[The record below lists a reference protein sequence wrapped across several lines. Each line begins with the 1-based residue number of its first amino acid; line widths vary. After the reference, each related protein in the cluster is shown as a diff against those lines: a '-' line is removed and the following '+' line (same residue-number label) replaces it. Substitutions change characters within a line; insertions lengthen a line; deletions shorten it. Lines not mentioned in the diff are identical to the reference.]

1 MAMKLIAEVNQHDIK
16 LLNEEKDGKRSYF
29 IEGIFMQAEV
39 ANRNGRI
46 YPADVLMNEV
56 KRYNDERILSR
67 TSLGELGH
75 PEGPQINMDRVSHM
89 ITDLRIDENNVW
101 GRAKIMDTP
110 FGKIVKTFIDE
121 GVKLG
126 VSSRGLGSLRPK
138 GEIMEV
144 QGDFWLSTIDIVSD
158 PSAPDAFVNGIME
171 NKEWVF
177 VDGKIKE
184 ADIAAMKKE
193 IQKATRYNLD
203 EASVKVF
210 HDFLKKLGNI

>member
-1 MAMKLIAEVNQHDIK
+1 MKLISEATQHDIK
-16 LLNEEKDGKRSYF
+16 LINEEKDGRKNYF
-29 IEGIFMQAEV
+29 IEGTFMQAEV
-39 ANRNGRI
+39 PNRNGRI
-46 YPADVLMNEV
+46 YPNEVLMSEV
-56 KRYNDERILSR
+56 ARYNTERILSK

-89 ITDLRIDENNVW
+89 ITELRVDGDNVW

-138 GEIMEV
+138 GDIMEV

-158 PSAPDAFVNGIME
+158 PSAPEAFVNGIME

-177 VDGKIKE
+177 VDGRIKE
-184 ADIAAMKKE
+184 KDIEAARKE
-193 IQKATRYNLD
+193 IIKTSKYGLD
-203 EASVKVF
+203 EASIKVYQ
-210 HDFLKKLGNI
+210 DFLKKLGLIA